1 MAGDDDGDYYY
12 YYDDDDDDDDTLKI
26 NNYYP
31 DLLIYYI
38 TSFNISSVHIIV
50 FYHFWLILYI
60 WKSLLLHIT
69 VCTATV
75 NIISSIQSAKN

>member
-1 MAGDDDGDYYY
+1 MAGDDDDDDGDYDYY
-12 YYDDDDDDDDTLKI
+12 GDDDYDTLKI

-50 FYHFWLILYI
+50 FYHF
-60 WKSLLLHIT
+60 
-69 VCTATV
+69 
-75 NIISSIQSAKN
+75 